1 MREMKYDMMPIL
13 NFFKIPIPREKDT
26 QTMNGVTMITRKNF
40 SLANK
45 LLLIPALL
53 LSLSACATAPKPVPS
68 VKPGKQVE
76 TLQSEV
82 SLSVRSGEKSIG
94 GRGYLVFKQPDRF
107 HLAVFSPFG
116 FTLMDLF
123 VAADQIT
130 CLIPAKQTAYQG
142 LISDIPAG
150 NALKGWG
157 MMRWV
162 VETPP
167 ADEGKKSA
175 TQDYISPDGRKEILC
190 YDDRGLLA
198 SKTNEEGD
206 RIVYKDY
213 HDRNGVAFPSSIE
226 ISNAKGDTVRIL
238 FDEPEINQPIE
249 EGVLTPA
256 LDGVDMLPL
265 SAFRGL

>member
-1 MREMKYDMMPIL
+1 
-13 NFFKIPIPREKDT
+13 
-26 QTMNGVTMITRKNF
+26 MIAKKTF
-40 SLANK
+40 SLSPK

-53 LSLSACATAPKPVPS
+53 LSLAACATAPKPLPS
-68 VKPGKQVE
+68 ARPGKQVE

-94 GRGYLVFKQPDRF
+94 GRGYLIFKQPDRF

-123 VAADQIT
+123 VANDRIT

-142 LISDIPAG
+142 LISDIPDG

-162 VETPP
+162 VETAP
-167 ADEGKKSA
+167 AIEGIQA
-175 TQDYISPDGRKEILC
+175 TSQEVITPDGKKEILS

-198 SKTNEEGD
+198 SKSNEEGD
-206 RIVYKDY
+206 RVVYKDY

-226 ISNAKGDTVRIL
+226 ISNAKGDTVRLL
-238 FDEPEINQPIE
+238 FDEPEVNQPVE
-249 EGVLTPA
+249 DAVLTPT
-256 LDGVDMLPL
+256 LEGVDVLPL
-265 SAFRGL
+265 TAFRGL

>member
-1 MREMKYDMMPIL
+1 MKVQKT
-13 NFFKIPIPREKDT
+13 FT
-26 QTMNGVTMITRKNF
+26 
-40 SLANK
+40 LAKK
-45 LLLIPALL
+45 LLLIPVLL
-53 LSLSACATAPKPVPS
+53 LCLSACASAPTPVPS
-68 VKPGKQVE
+68 ARPGKQVE

-82 SLSVRSGEKSIG
+82 SLSVRSGDKSLG

-123 VAADQIT
+123 VANDQIT

-142 LISDIPAG
+142 LISDIPVD

-162 VETPP
+162 VEPTPVTEGNQAMSQEVITP
-167 ADEGKKSA
+167 EGK
-175 TQDYISPDGRKEILC
+175 KEILC
-190 YDDRGLLA
+190 YDDRGLLS

-206 RIVYKDY
+206 RVVYKDY

-226 ISNAKGDTVRIL
+226 ISNSKGDTVRLL
-238 FDEPEINQPIE
+238 FDEPEVNQPVE
-249 EGVLTPA
+249 DAVLTPP
-256 LDGVDMLPL
+256 LGGVDVLPL
-265 SAFRGL
+265 SDFRGL

>member
-1 MREMKYDMMPIL
+1 
-13 NFFKIPIPREKDT
+13 
-26 QTMNGVTMITRKNF
+26 MIIRKSF
-40 SLANK
+40 SLATKN
-45 LLLIPALL
+45 LLLPILL
-53 LSLSACATAPKPVPS
+53 LTLSACATAPKPLPS
-68 VKPGKQVE
+68 VRPGNEVE

-82 SLSVRSGEKSIG
+82 SLSVRSGDKNIG

-123 VAADQIT
+123 VHDKLLT
-130 CLIPAKQTAYQG
+130 CLIPAKQIAYQG
-142 LISDIPAG
+142 LITDIPDG

-167 ADEGKKSA
+167 ASDDTRA
-175 TQDYISPDGRKEILC
+175 VTRNQITPDGRTEIHC

-198 SKTNEEGD
+198 SKSNEEGD
-206 RIVYKDY
+206 RVVYRDY
-213 HDRNGVAFPSSIE
+213 RDRNGVAFPSTIE
-226 ISNAKGDTVRIL
+226 ISNAKGDSVRIV
-238 FDEPEINQPIE
+238 FDEPELNQPLDDIVLNPAL
-249 EGVLTPA
+249 EGVQ
-256 LDGVDMLPL
+256 VLPL

>member
-1 MREMKYDMMPIL
+1 MKA
-13 NFFKIPIPREKDT
+13 
-26 QTMNGVTMITRKNF
+26 RKTF
-40 SLANK
+40 SLTKK

-53 LSLSACATAPKPVPS
+53 LTFSACATAPKPVPS
-68 VKPGKQVE
+68 TKPGKQVE

-82 SLSVRSGEKSIG
+82 SLSLRSGDKSIG

-116 FTLMDLF
+116 FTMMDLF
-123 VAADQIT
+123 VAEDRIT

-142 LISDIPAG
+142 LISDIPVD

-162 VETPP
+162 VEPAPVVEANQAMSQEVITP
-167 ADEGKKSA
+167 EGK
-175 TQDYISPDGRKEILC
+175 KEILC
-190 YDDRGLLA
+190 YDDRGLLS

-206 RIVYKDY
+206 RVVYQDY

-226 ISNAKGDTVRIL
+226 ISNAKGDTVRLL
-238 FDEPEINQPIE
+238 FDEPEVNQPVDDAI
-249 EGVLTPA
+249 LTPP
-256 LDGVDMLPL
+256 LKGVDVLPL
-265 SAFRGL
+265 TAFRGL

>member
-1 MREMKYDMMPIL
+1 MIAKKTISHAQK
-13 NFFKIPIPREKDT
+13 FF
-26 QTMNGVTMITRKNF
+26 
-40 SLANK
+40 
-45 LLLIPALL
+45 LIPALL
-53 LSLSACATAPKPVPS
+53 LSLSACATAPKPLPS
-68 VKPGKQVE
+68 AAPGKQVE

-82 SLSVRSGEKSIG
+82 SLSVRSGDKSIG

-123 VAADQIT
+123 VNDQQLT
-130 CLIPAKQTAYQG
+130 CLIPAKQVAYQG
-142 LISDIPAG
+142 LISDIPDG

-167 ADEGKKSA
+167 ASDDNKSV
-175 TQDYISPDGRKEILC
+175 TRNQITPDGRKEILF

-198 SKTNEEGD
+198 SKSNEEGD
-206 RIVYKDY
+206 RVVYRDY

-226 ISNAKGDTVRIL
+226 ISNAKGDSVHIV
-238 FDEPEINQPIE
+238 FDEPELNLPVE
-249 EGVLTPA
+249 DVVLTPA
-256 LDGVDMLPL
+256 LEGVNVLPL
-265 SAFRGL
+265 TAFRGL

>member
-1 MREMKYDMMPIL
+1 MIAKKTISHAQK
-13 NFFKIPIPREKDT
+13 FF
-26 QTMNGVTMITRKNF
+26 
-40 SLANK
+40 
-45 LLLIPALL
+45 LIPALL
-53 LSLSACATAPKPVPS
+53 LSLSACATAPKPLPS
-68 VKPGKQVE
+68 AAPGKQVE

-82 SLSVRSGEKSIG
+82 SLSVRSGDKSIG

-123 VAADQIT
+123 VNDQQLT
-130 CLIPAKQTAYQG
+130 CLIPAKQVAYQG
-142 LISDIPAG
+142 LISDIPDG

-167 ADEGKKSA
+167 ASDDNKSV
-175 TQDYISPDGRKEILC
+175 TRNQITPDGRKEILC

-198 SKTNEEGD
+198 SKSNEEGD
-206 RIVYKDY
+206 RVVYRDY

-226 ISNAKGDTVRIL
+226 ISNAKGDSVHIV
-238 FDEPEINQPIE
+238 FDEPELNLPVE
-249 EGVLTPA
+249 DVVLTPA
-256 LDGVDMLPL
+256 LEGVNVLPL
-265 SAFRGL
+265 TAFRGL

>member
-1 MREMKYDMMPIL
+1 
-13 NFFKIPIPREKDT
+13 
-26 QTMNGVTMITRKNF
+26 MIGKKTF
-40 SLANK
+40 SLSHK

-53 LSLSACATAPKPVPS
+53 LFLSACASAPTPVPS
-68 VKPGKQVE
+68 ARPGKQVE

-82 SLSVRSGEKSIG
+82 SLSVRSGDKSIG
-94 GRGYLVFKQPDRF
+94 GRGYLIFKQPDRF

-123 VAADQIT
+123 VANDRIT

-142 LISDIPAG
+142 LISDIPDG

-162 VETPP
+162 VEAPP
-167 ADEGKKSA
+167 TDEDKKSA
-175 TQDYISPDGRKEILC
+175 TQDYISPDGKKEILC

-198 SKTNEEGD
+198 SKTNEDGD
-206 RIVYKDY
+206 RVVYRDY

-226 ISNAKGDTVRIL
+226 ISNTRGDSVRIL
-238 FDEPEINQPIE
+238 FDEPELNQPVE
-249 EGVLTPA
+249 EVVLNPS
-256 LDGVDMLPL
+256 LGGVDVLPL
-265 SAFRGL
+265 SSFRGL

>member
-1 MREMKYDMMPIL
+1 MTL
-13 NFFKIPIPREKDT
+13 FKKPHRAQFLIAAA
-26 QTMNGVTMITRKNF
+26 G
-40 SLANK
+40 
-45 LLLIPALL
+45 LLLL
-53 LSLSACATAPKPVPS
+53 LSACATTPKPVPS
-68 VKPGKQVE
+68 ARPGKQVE

-82 SLSVRSGEKSIG
+82 SLSVRSGDKSIG
-94 GRGYLVFKQPDRF
+94 GRGYLVFKQPGQF

-123 VAADQIT
+123 VADDKIT
-130 CLIPAKQTAYQG
+130 CLIPTKQTAYQG
-142 LISDIPAG
+142 LISDIPDG

-167 ADEGKKSA
+167 TSDDNKAA
-175 TQDYISPDGRKEILC
+175 TLDYINPDGRTEILC
-190 YDDRGLLA
+190 YDDRGLLS

-206 RIVYKDY
+206 KVVYHDY

-226 ISNAKGDTVRIL
+226 ISNSKGDSVRIL
-238 FDEPEINQPIE
+238 FDEPEINQSVE
-249 EGVLTPA
+249 EGVLTPS
-256 LDGVDMLPL
+256 LEGVDVLPL

>member
-1 MREMKYDMMPIL
+1 MKVQ
-13 NFFKIPIPREKDT
+13 KT
-26 QTMNGVTMITRKNF
+26 F
-40 SLANK
+40 SLAKK

-53 LSLSACATAPKPVPS
+53 LTFSACATAPKPLPS
-68 VKPGKQVE
+68 TKPGKQVE

-82 SLSVRSGEKSIG
+82 SLSVRSGDKSIG
-94 GRGYLVFKQPDRF
+94 GRGYLIFKQPDRF

-123 VAADQIT
+123 VANDRIT

-142 LISDIPAG
+142 LISDIPDG

-162 VETPP
+162 VETAP
-167 ADEGKKSA
+167 AIEGTQA
-175 TQDYISPDGRKEILC
+175 TSQEVISPDGKKEILC
-190 YDDRGLLA
+190 YDDRGILS

-206 RIVYKDY
+206 RVVYKDY

-226 ISNAKGDTVRIL
+226 ISNAKGDTVRLL
-238 FDEPEINQPIE
+238 FDEPEVNQPVE
-249 EGVLTPA
+249 DAVLTPT
-256 LDGVDMLPL
+256 LEGVDVLPL
-265 SAFRGL
+265 TAFRGL